1 MIQHSK
7 PWITEADK
15 AAVLHQLMLGMVASL
30 DKNKEF
36 ESAVAKRV
44 GAIGSVSSTSGT
56 TALLLCLKA
65 LGVGD
70 GKDDEVILPTYVC
83 DTVMQAVLI
92 AGAKPVLCDTGP
104 FWNATEE
111 SIVEHFSPRTK
122 AIIAINIFGISAQLA
137 CLRKYPHL
145 IIEDHCQSFG
155 LKDPI
160 FGAAAFYSFYATKCL
175 TTGEGGAAAF
185 LDSDFLSRARKVRSD
200 YVVPGALSDLQ
211 AALGLMQLSRYDQ
224 MLWRRRQ
231 IATTYLHE
239 LPKDLTYKFSQVADR
254 SLFYRFPLCI
264 HGDFDRIRR
273 HFAERD
279 IAVGQGVSVLLHR
292 FTGQS
297 DNDFPNAVASF
308 NTTVSIPIYPAMA
321 DDDVSKVIDAVKA
334 LT

>member
-15 AAVLHQLMLGMVASL
+15 AAVLHQLTLGMVASH

-44 GAIGSVSSTSGT
+44 GAIGSISSTSGT
-56 TALLLCLKA
+56 TAFLLCLKA
-65 LGVGD
+65 LGVG
-70 GKDDEVILPTYVC
+70 GGNDEVILPTYVC

-111 SIVEHFSPRTK
+111 SIVEHLSPRTK

-137 CLRKYPHL
+137 CLRKYPYL

-155 LKDPI
+155 LKEPI

-185 LDSDFLSRARKVRSD
+185 LDPDLLSRARKVRSD

-211 AALGLMQLSRYDQ
+211 AALGLIQLSRYDQ
-224 MLWRRRQ
+224 MLSRRRQ
-231 IATTYLHE
+231 IAATYLNE
-239 LPKDLTYKFSQVADR
+239 LPKDLTYKLSQVADR

-264 HGDFDRIRR
+264 HGDFDKIRR
-273 HFAERD
+273 RFAERD

-292 FTGQS
+292 STGQS